1 MAASGPSSSQTP
13 TSPVGN
19 HSAAALTTAL
29 ENALNFPLT
38 RPFTFYEKC
47 RYAAGRIV
55 KQWFGDAETGGMKR
69 YVIFALVGPFL
80 GGFLLLIATT
90 VMSGYWTETNIGEVE
105 KLFVVLFST
114 LQYTYL
120 FGILPA
126 MAIAAIDDILYHVRR
141 IGPTLRMLIVG
152 AIAFTAAELLYG
164 GRGSDSGALQF
175 VLYGLVGLVP
185 AMLSSWL
192 VQDKKGGVRQ
202 ST

>member
-1 MAASGPSSSQTP
+1 M
-13 TSPVGN
+13 
-19 HSAAALTTAL
+19 
-29 ENALNFPLT
+29 
-38 RPFTFYEKC
+38 
-47 RYAAGRIV
+47 
-55 KQWFGDAETGGMKR
+55 KQWFSETVGTGGMKR
-69 YVIFALVGPFL
+69 YVIFALLGPFL

-90 VMSGYWTETNIGEVE
+90 VMSGYWNDTNIAEVK

-126 MAIAAIDDILYHVRR
+126 LAIAAIDDILYHVNR
-141 IGPTLRMLIVG
+141 ITPTVRMLIVG

-175 VLYGLVGLVP
+175 ILYGLVGLAP

-192 VQDKKGGVRQ
+192 AQDKKAA
-202 ST
+202 